1 MPNPVVHFEIGCRD
15 REKTVAFYQKLFE
28 WTMSPN
34 EIATE
39 IVTGPESDVT
49 GHIVSLGHEPF
60 HYTQFYVEVEDL
72 TASLQKAESLGGK
85 ILVPPVPRP
94 TGGRFAWFRD
104 PEGNT
109 IGLIEATKA
118 SA

>member
-15 REKTVAFYQKLFE
+15 RKKTVDFYQKLFD
-28 WTMSPN
+28 WTMQPN

-39 IVTGPESDVT
+39 IETGPGDPVT
-49 GHIVSLGHEPF
+49 GHIVSLGHEPHF
-60 HYTQFYVEVEDL
+60 YTQFYVEVPDL
-72 TASLQKAESLGGK
+72 TATLQKAESMGGK
-85 ILVPPVPRP
+85 ILIPPIPRP

-109 IGLIEATKA
+109 IGLIEA
-118 SA
+118 

>member
-15 REKTVAFYQKLFE
+15 RDKTVAFYQKLFD
-28 WTMSPN
+28 WTMLPN

-39 IVTGPESDVT
+39 IETGSDSTVT
-49 GHIVSLGHEPF
+49 GHIVSLGHEPHF
-60 HYTQFYVEVEDL
+60 YTHFYVQVPDL
-72 TASLQKAESLGGK
+72 TASLEKAESLGGK
-85 ILVPPVPRP
+85 ILIPPIPRP

-109 IGLIEATKA
+109 IGLV

>member
-15 REKTVAFYQKLFE
+15 REKTVDFYQKLFD
-28 WTMSPN
+28 WTMQPN

-39 IVTGPESDVT
+39 IETGPGDPVT
-49 GHIVSLGHEPF
+49 GHIVSLGHEPHF
-60 HYTQFYVEVEDL
+60 YTQFYVQVADL
-72 TASLQKAESLGGK
+72 TAALQKAESLGGK
-85 ILVPPVPRP
+85 ILIPPIPRP

-109 IGLIEATKA
+109 VGLIEA
-118 SA
+118 

>member
-15 REKTVAFYQKLFE
+15 REKTSAFYQKLFD
-28 WTMSPN
+28 WTMEPN
-34 EIATE
+34 DIATE
-39 IVTGPESDVT
+39 IVTGPDSPVT

-60 HYTQFYVEVEDL
+60 NYTQFYVQVPDLSATLVE
-72 TASLQKAESLGGK
+72 AEKMGGK
-85 ILVPPVPRP
+85 ILIPPIPRP

-109 IGLIEATKA
+109 IGLIEG
-118 SA
+118 